1 MTRSISAA
9 LAAAVLLTLGA
20 GSASAAQPVVHTP
33 AIAQSA
39 ANADLIQRASNAVRE
54 YLPAPISNLWVFPTG
69 ESNTVFVRYTVET
82 TEHLLLVEMSG
93 ARITTL
99 RDFTTPA
106 TTSTPLE
113 ANAATEK

>member
-1 MTRSISAA
+1 MTRPLSAA
-9 LAAAVLLTLGA
+9 LAATLLLTLGA
-20 GSASAAQPVVHTP
+20 RSASAAELVVNTP
-33 AIAQSA
+33 AIAQSV
-39 ANADLIQRASNAVRE
+39 ANADLIQRASKAVRE

-69 ESNTVFVRYTVET
+69 ELNTVFVRYTVET
-82 TEHLLLVEMSG
+82 TEHLLLVEMKG
-93 ARITTL
+93 AQITTL